1 MKKNPFKRRKKDQKP
16 KEEDKQLVSTEREAA
31 ATNESQGG
39 QLQVQVP
46 SHGQHFPPPHVIVNP
61 GPATGNGQNMTIIN
75 RFYYKICGFPERK
88 ESDKPAVSCM
98 IRSMWT
104 LLLLLIIVVVLAV
117 AVVIIA
123 VAILIFSK
131 DEPEQE
137 KMNKWE
143 KLFQILGGGLG
154 TVLETAWNRL
164 FG

>member
-1 MKKNPFKRRKKDQKP
+1 M
-16 KEEDKQLVSTEREAA
+16 
-31 ATNESQGG
+31 
-39 QLQVQVP
+39 QVQVP

-75 RFYYKICGFPERK
+75 RFYYKICGVPERK

>member
-39 QLQVQVP
+39 QLQVQPVP
-46 SHGQHFPPPHVIVNP
+46 SQHFPPPHVMVNP
-61 GPATGNGQNMTIIN
+61 SQGNGQNMTIIN
-75 RFYYKICGFPERK
+75 KFYYKICGFPERK
-88 ESDKPAVSCM
+88 ESDKSAVSCM
-98 IRSMWT
+98 IRSKWIP
-104 LLLLLIIVVVLAV
+104 LLLIIAVVLAV
-117 AVVIIA
+117 PAIVIIA
-123 VAILIFSK
+123 VAILIFTK

-143 KLFQILGGGLG
+143 KLFQILGGGVG
-154 TVLETAWNRL
+154 TVLETFWKGL